1 MPNHPFDRL
10 RGLFE
15 KKSAPT
21 APVSLTDPYAS
32 FLFGGSPTNSGPSVT
47 PESAMRVP
55 AVSAAVKQISQAVGT
70 LPAKVF
76 SRDPKTAAPDH
87 PAYRLIHDEA
97 NPWTSAAD
105 LRTQLTA
112 DALLHDKGGFASA
125 VRVNGVVTELHR
137 LDPRSVTPKFHDDGE
152 PFYEVG
158 RGAGTKTFPF
168 TDILHIPAFGGLS
181 DVTRGREAIALALA
195 LEQMAAALFKN
206 GAQTGGV
213 LSYPDKLPPGAL
225 DGIKLMWRATHG
237 GAANS
242 GVPAVLENGAKWE
255 RNTLSLVDA
264 QFEQLRRFQT
274 EEIARAFLIPTTM
287 LFELSHGTF
296 ANTEQMARQ
305 FNAVTLKPWLELW
318 QGAYSRLLLPPDDR
332 LTHFVEFIP
341 DDLTST
347 DSATQATT
355 FAQYR
360 AMGVYTAN
368 EVRAIRNMPP
378 ITGGDTNEN
387 PNTTSGAANNN
398 GKPEGEA
405 A

>member
-1 MPNHPFDRL
+1 MPDNPFDRL

-21 APVSLTDPYAS
+21 APVTLTDPYAS
-32 FLFGGSPTNSGPSVT
+32 FFFGGVPTNSGPSVT

-55 AVSAAVKQISQAVGT
+55 AVSAAVEHISQAVGT

-76 SRDPKTAAPDH
+76 ARAPKAAAPDH

-137 LDPRSVTPKFHDDGE
+137 LDPRSVTPKFYDDGE
-152 PFYEVG
+152 PYFEVG
-158 RGAGTKTFPF
+158 HGADAKAFHF
-168 TDILHIPAFGGLS
+168 TDIVHVPAFGGLS
-181 DVTRGREAIALALA
+181 VIHRAREAIALALV
-195 LEQMAAALFKN
+195 LEQMAAKLFTN
-206 GAQTGGV
+206 GARPGGV
-213 LSYPDKLPPGAL
+213 LSFPGELKAGSL
-225 DGIKLMWRATHG
+225 EAIIAMWTATHG

-242 GVPAVLENGAKWE
+242 GKPAILPEGGTWTP
-255 RNTLSLVDA
+255 NTLTLVDA
-264 QFEQLRRFQT
+264 QFEQMRRFQT
-274 EEIARAFLIPTTM
+274 EEIARAFRIPTTM
-287 LFELSHGTF
+287 LYDLSKGTF

-305 FNAVTLKPWLELW
+305 FLTLTLRPWLETW
-318 QGAYSRLLLPPDDR
+318 QWAYARVLLDPTDR
-332 LTHFVEFIP
+332 ADHYVEFIT
-341 DDLTST
+341 DDLLST

-360 AMGVYTAN
+360 SMGAMTAN
-368 EVRAIRNMPP
+368 EVRAARNLPA
-378 ITGGDTNEN
+378 IAGGDVLQN
-387 PNTTSGAANNN
+387 PYTTSANDN
-398 GKPEGEA
+398 GKPEWEA